1 MTRQPAGTAAT
12 ASRLSEFMRLLEQAQ
27 TLAELGTSTVFVIS
41 HWQLTAV
48 ASGIIAGSK
57 AATAERFHFVHW
69 SPEFLQRYLDEG
81 LQAEDPI
88 PRWARGT
95 GMPATYEQI
104 LRRLKP
110 KDPGGRLIQMA
121 REFGYIEGICVPMRA
136 ADGSL
141 GVVSMTGNRPA
152 FSDEEFRDLVAL
164 ASLVFRCAERIDH
177 SDDRA
182 QIAPILTLREI
193 ELLPFLVHG
202 HSDREIAALNGISQ
216 ATVRFHLKNARI
228 KIGAVSRTHLAAKV
242 VALGFVTL

>member
-1 MTRQPAGTAAT
+1 M
-12 ASRLSEFMRLLEQAQ
+12 ELLDVAQ
-27 TLAELGTSTVFVIS
+27 TLPDLKQATLATIEY
-41 HWQLTAV
+41 WQLTAV

-69 SPEFLQRYLDEG
+69 SDGFIQRYLQEG

-95 GMPATYEQI
+95 GMPATYGHI
-104 LRRLKP
+104 LQQLRP
-110 KDPGGRLIQMA
+110 KDPAHRLLEIA
-121 REFGYIEGICVPMRA
+121 REFGYVEGICVPMRA

-141 GVVSMTGNRPA
+141 GVVAMTGNRGA
-152 FSDEEFRDLVAL
+152 FSAQEFRDLVAIG
-164 ASLVFRCAERIDH
+164 SLVFRCAERIDH
-177 SDDRA
+177 SDANA

-228 KIGAVSRTHLAAKV
+228 KTGAVSRTHLAAKV
-242 VALGFVTL
+242 VALGFVSL